1 LQSYIKSYFFAG
13 IGVAILDGSLESAE
27 LCQNVSS
34 GNRKLKSKKAN
45 RKSPSLAPKLTPSQ
59 ERAQRTFEVILEVAG
74 ELLKEVGVEKLT
86 TILICDRAGITPP
99 AVYRYFPNKYAILTE
114 LGWRLMEAEDAVVM
128 DWLENTPDDTTGP
141 FEQAVE
147 NRMELMRRVRQ
158 VGQDSPGG
166 AWILRA
172 MRAVPMLE
180 EIRQQSIELVAT
192 AVTRKMVATYPDVD
206 AERIATATRLTT
218 SLSSLANELIND
230 DPSKEAGITREMAV
244 MSTLYYRN
252 LLLGMNVTVPDP
264 KK

>member
-1 LQSYIKSYFFAG
+1 MKSYFFTG
-13 IGVAILDGSLESAE
+13 IGVAIPHVGLIGTE

-34 GNRKLKSKKAN
+34 GNRTLKSKKTN
-45 RKSPSLAPKLTPSQ
+45 RKSPSLARKLTPSQ

-74 ELLKEVGVEKLT
+74 DLLKEVGVGKLST
-86 TILICDRAGITPP
+86 NLICERAGLTPP
-99 AVYRYFPNKYAILTE
+99 ALYRYFPNKYAILTE
-114 LGWRLMEAEDAVVM
+114 LGRRLMQAEDAVVM
-128 DWLENTPDDTTGP
+128 DWLENTPDDTTMP

-147 NRMELMRRVRQ
+147 RRMELMRRVRQ

-192 AVTRKMVATYPDVD
+192 ALTRKMIAAYPDTD
-206 AERIATATRLTT
+206 ADRLATATRLTT

-252 LLLGMNVTVPDP
+252 LLLGTNAGEPDS
-264 KK
+264 KQ